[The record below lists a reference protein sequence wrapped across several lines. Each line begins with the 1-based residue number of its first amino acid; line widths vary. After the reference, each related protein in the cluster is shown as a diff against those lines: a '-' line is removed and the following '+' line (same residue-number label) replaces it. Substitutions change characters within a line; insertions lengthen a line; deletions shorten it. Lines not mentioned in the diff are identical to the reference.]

1 MKKIGKL
8 KHFSKNLVTNDEL
21 VEILNKKLRYVI
33 SSSRY
38 LIQDADINDYYLL
51 SNLEEINM
59 NRAKLLELVL
69 WCLVKP
75 SKTQID
81 YDLIYDYLFFMR
93 EFTQLLKKQSKT
105 NPKELI
111 EIVALHLEYL
121 NYPENKIL
129 CRAGDK
135 GNRAFIVLNGEV
147 DILIKQ
153 RKKVRLFIENFF
165 LYISTLLKYKEYML
179 LLTVIQENQDNFP
192 FKIINDEELDD
203 DNSNSDSNANTYIKS
218 LGNKKKELKN
228 FLQLIESKYS
238 DDENIPS
245 IKISYLNKLFSEN
258 IHDYSELFIDNIST
272 EKYIERLKVYKN
284 IDYEIDNPNIKIVE
298 FIVYDYVKIISK
310 KTGSLIGEMALGDVL
325 SQRNATMITSNDCD
339 FGVLKKKAYDLSI
352 KICTEKVKRQNINFL
367 LQLSLF
373 KNLTFYAMYKKYYNN
388 FISCSFNKGTKIC
401 NMYQEINNIYF
412 IREGDFDISIKMSFN
427 EIIELLK
434 YYLNQ
439 IDDYK
444 KVIHIK
450 QFLNLQHLQTL
461 AELRAYF
468 GPERNRKFLE
478 DKRNIKLFSVST
490 QEIIGLEYFMNVKTK
505 KSFYDVE
512 CSSIKGEG
520 LKISYDFFNNIKGF
534 NKSIKNNEY
543 EFIQEKYMKLI
554 QRLLTIR
561 QSLINTFYAHESKEK
576 GSKIEDEITLEIE
589 REKYYK
595 NLFFGKRNFMFNK
608 TNYNFRKFHP
618 IKLHK
623 YSIKKHP
630 PQLHSFENKIN
641 DSGDII
647 IKSRIEGKKRNNF
660 DNKFKLSVSSSYNYN
675 YISSNERLEN
685 EITKAQKNLFKTKT
699 NNTFFEENKNINS
712 NNDMV
717 LFNDMIWEDL
727 DSKINKSFND
737 SFIKNNKT
745 VKHKKFLNSTCSI
758 EDSIETSKNNNT
770 INNNE
775 IQINKNSLPLTIRNY
790 KSKSLKKKK
799 LKLNKPFFFRGRCHY
814 DELRKLQI
822 KILKK

>member
-1 MKKIGKL
+1 MKKSGKL
-8 KHFSKNLVTNDEL
+8 KHFSKNLISNDEL
-21 VEILNKKLRYVI
+21 VEILNKKLKYVI

-59 NRAKLLELVL
+59 NRTKLLELVL

-75 SKTQID
+75 SKIQID
-81 YDLIYDYLFFMR
+81 YDLIYHYLFFMR
-93 EFTQLLKKQSKT
+93 EFTQLLKKQSLT

-111 EIVALHLEYL
+111 EFVALHLEYQ
-121 NYPENKIL
+121 NFPENKII
-129 CRAGDK
+129 CRFGDK

-153 RKKVRLFIENFF
+153 RKKVRLLVENFY
-165 LYISTLLKYKEYML
+165 LYIAALLKYKEYML
-179 LLTVIQENQDNFP
+179 LLTIIQENQDNFP
-192 FKIINDEELDD
+192 FQIINDEEYDD
-203 DNSNSDSNANTYIKS
+203 ENSLSCSNANTYIKS
-218 LGNKKKELKN
+218 LGNKKKDFNN
-228 FLQLIESKYS
+228 FLNLISSKYS
-238 DDENIPS
+238 GDDNIPTV
-245 IKISYLNKLFSEN
+245 KISYLNQLFTEN
-258 IHDYSELFIDNIST
+258 IPDFSELFIDNIST
-272 EKYIERLKVYKN
+272 EEYINRLKVYKH
-284 IDYEIDNPNIKIVE
+284 IDYEIDNPNIKLFD
-298 FIVYDYVKIISK
+298 FIVYDYVKILTK
-310 KTGSLIGEMALGDVL
+310 KTGSLIGEMALSDSL

-352 KICTEKVKRQNINFL
+352 KLCTEKVKRQNINFL
-367 LQLSLF
+367 LALSLF
-373 KNLTFYAMYKKYYNN
+373 KNLTFSVMYKKYYNN

-401 NMYQEINNIYF
+401 NMYHEINNIFF
-412 IREGDFDISIKMSFN
+412 IREGDFEISIKMSFS

-434 YYLNQ
+434 YYLDQ

-444 KVIHIK
+444 KINHIK
-450 QFLNLQHLQTL
+450 QFLNLEHLQTL
-461 AELRAYF
+461 AELRAFF

-478 DKRNIKLFSVST
+478 EKRYIKLFSVST
-490 QEIIGLEYFMNVKTK
+490 QEIIGLEYFMNVKTR

-520 LKISYDFFNNIKGF
+520 MQISYDFFNSIKGF
-534 NKSIKNNEY
+534 NASIRNNEH
-543 EFIQEKYMKLI
+543 EFIQEKYIKLV

-589 REKYYK
+589 REKNYK

-608 TNYNFRKFHP
+608 TDYNFRKFHP

-623 YSIKKHP
+623 HTIKKT
-630 PQLHSFENKIN
+630 QIYLNSFERKNN
-641 DSGDII
+641 DSGEFIF
-647 IKSRIEGKKRNNF
+647 KNRIERKKRNF
-660 DNKFKLSVSSSYNYN
+660 GNKYQLSFLSSYNFN
-675 YISSNERLEN
+675 HISSNERLEN
-685 EITKAQKNLFKTKT
+685 EITKAQINLFKTRT
-699 NNTFFEENKNINS
+699 NQFFEKNKNNKS

-745 VKHKKFLNSTCSI
+745 LINKKTLNSNCSI
-758 EDSIETSKNNNT
+758 DDFTENSKNNT
-770 INNNE
+770 INNRNT
-775 IQINKNSLPLTIRNY
+775 INKNNLPLSIRQF
-790 KSKSLKKKK
+790 KSKSLKTKKIK
-799 LKLNKPFFFRGRCHY
+799 LKHPIFFKGRCHY

>member
-8 KHFSKNLVTNDEL
+8 KHFSKQVISNDEL

-59 NRAKLLELVL
+59 NRSKLLELVL

-75 SKTQID
+75 SKTKID
-81 YDLIYDYLFFMR
+81 YDLIYDYLFFMK

-111 EIVALHLEYL
+111 EIVALHLEYQ
-121 NYPENKIL
+121 NFPENKII

-153 RKKVRLFIENFF
+153 RKKVRLSIDNFY
-165 LYISTLLKYKEYML
+165 LYISALLKYKEYML
-179 LLTVIQENQDNFP
+179 LLSVIQENQDNFP
-192 FKIINDEELDD
+192 FQIINDEELDD
-203 DNSNSDSNANTYIKS
+203 ENSNSGSNANTYIKS
-218 LGNKKKELKN
+218 LGNKKKELNN
-228 FLQLIESKYS
+228 FLNLIESKYS
-238 DDENIPS
+238 GDENIPS

-258 IHDYSELFIDNIST
+258 IKDFSELFIDYIST

-284 IDYEIDNPNIKIVE
+284 IDYEIDNPNIQIVE
-298 FIVYDYVKIISK
+298 FIVYDYVKILTK
-310 KTGSLIGEMALGDVL
+310 KTGSLIGEMALGDTL
-325 SQRNATMITSNDCD
+325 SQRNATMITSIDCD

-352 KICTEKVKRQNINFL
+352 KLCTEKVKRQNINFL
-367 LQLSLF
+367 LSLSLF

-401 NMYQEINNIYF
+401 NIYKEINSILF
-412 IREGDFDISIKMSFN
+412 IREGDFDISIKMSFT

-444 KVIHIK
+444 KIIHIK
-450 QFLNLQHLQTL
+450 QFLNLEHLQTL

-490 QEIIGLEYFMNVKTK
+490 QEIIGLEYFMNIKTK

-520 LKISYDFFNNIKGF
+520 LQISYDFFNNIKGF

-543 EFIQEKYMKLI
+543 EFIQEKYMKLV

-576 GSKIEDEITLEIE
+576 GSRIEDEITLEIE
-589 REKYYK
+589 REKCYK

-608 TNYNFRKFHP
+608 TNYNFRKFYP

-623 YSIKKHP
+623 HSIKKVP
-630 PQLHSFENKIN
+630 PQLNSFENKIN
-641 DSGDII
+641 DSGELI
-647 IKSRIEGKKRNNF
+647 IKNKIERKNRNNY
-660 DNKFKLSVSSSYNYN
+660 NKCGLSFSSSYNYH

-685 EITKAQKNLFKTKT
+685 EITKAQKNLFKTRT
-699 NNTFFEENKNINS
+699 NQFFEENKNIYS
-712 NNDMV
+712 NNDIV

-727 DSKINKSFND
+727 DSKINKSFNE
-737 SFIKNNKT
+737 SFIKN
-745 VKHKKFLNSTCSI
+745 
-758 EDSIETSKNNNT
+758 
-770 INNNE
+770 
-775 IQINKNSLPLTIRNY
+775 
-790 KSKSLKKKK
+790 KKKK
-799 LKLNKPFFFRGRCHY
+799 KRV
-814 DELRKLQI
+814 
-822 KILKK
+822 